1 MTSEQSQPRI
11 DFSHAKEPA
20 VSHNIE
26 QQKHLQ
32 KSQEISGEIQQQPL
46 ADDFINPETS
56 IENVGE
62 RQMIVANIPG
72 GAAADLND
80 AHD

>member
-20 VSHNIE
+20 VSPNLE
-26 QQKHLQ
+26 QQKNQQ

-46 ADDFINPETS
+46 ADDLLHSETS
-56 IENVGE
+56 TENVGE
-62 RQMIVANIPG
+62 RQIIVANIPG